1 MEKMIGAECLLPFPE
16 AKKAE
21 VDRLLLQEIEAD
33 TKKIVVLDD
42 DPTGV
47 QTVHDVSVYTDW
59 SLESLRQ
66 GFSEKNKM
74 FFVLTNSRGM
84 TTAET
89 TVLHHELIQNIAVV
103 SKEMGIEPVIV
114 SRSDSTL
121 RGHFPL
127 ETQLI
132 REEMEKEL
140 GIVMDGEVLC
150 PFFREG
156 GRFTIEDVH
165 YVRYGEQLIPAAQ
178 TEFANDK
185 TFGYAHSNLKEYI
198 EEKTKGA
205 YPAEK
210 VVSISLKEIR
220 SLSYD
225 VIEDKLLSVS
235 NFGKMIVNAIDPYD
249 IKVFAV
255 ALYRAMGKKHHFCFR
270 CAATLAQVLGGVQER
285 PLLKR
290 QEMIS
295 ENIERGGIVIVGSHT
310 QKTTVQLMELL
321 KLKNVVPIEMNSDL
335 VLEGETALQREARTI
350 SRHCDEWIAKG
361 KTPVVYTK
369 RHLLTVAND
378 SPEAALTRSV
388 QISNAVQSIVGAL
401 QESPAF
407 IVAKGGITSSDIGT
421 KALRVRRAMVLGQ
434 ICPGIPVWKTGAE
447 SRFPGIAYV
456 IFPGNVG
463 AETTLREVV
472 ERLS

>member
-21 VDRLLLQEIEAD
+21 VDCLLLQEIEAD

-270 CAATLAQVLGGVQER
+270 CAAT
-285 PLLKR
+285 
-290 QEMIS
+290 
-295 ENIERGGIVIVGSHT
+295 
-310 QKTTVQLMELL
+310 
-321 KLKNVVPIEMNSDL
+321 
-335 VLEGETALQREARTI
+335 
-350 SRHCDEWIAKG
+350 
-361 KTPVVYTK
+361 
-369 RHLLTVAND
+369 
-378 SPEAALTRSV
+378 
-388 QISNAVQSIVGAL
+388 
-401 QESPAF
+401 
-407 IVAKGGITSSDIGT
+407 
-421 KALRVRRAMVLGQ
+421 
-434 ICPGIPVWKTGAE
+434 
-447 SRFPGIAYV
+447 
-456 IFPGNVG
+456 
-463 AETTLREVV
+463 
-472 ERLS
+472 

>member
-21 VDRLLLQEIEAD
+21 VDCLLLQEIEAD

-463 AETTLREVV
+463 AKTTLREVV

>member
-21 VDRLLLQEIEAD
+21 VDCLLLQEIEAD

-132 REEMEKEL
+132 CEEMEKEL

-378 SPEAALTRSV
+378 SPEAAHSG
-388 QISNAVQSIVGAL
+388 QSL
-401 QESPAF
+401 
-407 IVAKGGITSSDIGT
+407 
-421 KALRVRRAMVLGQ
+421 
-434 ICPGIPVWKTGAE
+434 
-447 SRFPGIAYV
+447 
-456 IFPGNVG
+456 
-463 AETTLREVV
+463 
-472 ERLS
+472 

>member
-21 VDRLLLQEIEAD
+21 VDCLLLQEIEAD

-156 GRFTIEDVH
+156 GRFTIDDVH

-270 CAATLAQVLGGVQER
+270 CAATLAQVLGGVHER
-285 PLLKR
+285 PLLK
-290 QEMIS
+290 
-295 ENIERGGIVIVGSHT
+295 
-310 QKTTVQLMELL
+310 K
-321 KLKNVVPIEMNSDL
+321 
-335 VLEGETALQREARTI
+335 
-350 SRHCDEWIAKG
+350 
-361 KTPVVYTK
+361 
-369 RHLLTVAND
+369 
-378 SPEAALTRSV
+378 
-388 QISNAVQSIVGAL
+388 
-401 QESPAF
+401 
-407 IVAKGGITSSDIGT
+407 
-421 KALRVRRAMVLGQ
+421 
-434 ICPGIPVWKTGAE
+434 
-447 SRFPGIAYV
+447 
-456 IFPGNVG
+456 
-463 AETTLREVV
+463 
-472 ERLS
+472 

>member
-1 MEKMIGAECLLPFPE
+1 M
-16 AKKAE
+16 
-21 VDRLLLQEIEAD
+21 
-33 TKKIVVLDD
+33 
-42 DPTGV
+42 
-47 QTVHDVSVYTDW
+47 
-59 SLESLRQ
+59 
-66 GFSEKNKM
+66 
-74 FFVLTNSRGM
+74 
-84 TTAET
+84 
-89 TVLHHELIQNIAVV
+89 
-103 SKEMGIEPVIV
+103 
-114 SRSDSTL
+114 
-121 RGHFPL
+121 
-127 ETQLI
+127 
-132 REEMEKEL
+132 
-140 GIVMDGEVLC
+140 
-150 PFFREG
+150 
-156 GRFTIEDVH
+156 
-165 YVRYGEQLIPAAQ
+165 
-178 TEFANDK
+178 
-185 TFGYAHSNLKEYI
+185 
-198 EEKTKGA
+198 
-205 YPAEK
+205 
-210 VVSISLKEIR
+210 
-220 SLSYD
+220 SYD

-350 SRHCDEWIAKG
+350 SRHCDEWIAKR

-401 QESPAF
+401 RESPAF

>member
-21 VDRLLLQEIEAD
+21 VDCLLLQEIEAD

-132 REEMEKEL
+132 CEEMEKEL

-335 VLEGETALQREARTI
+335 VLEGETALQREAQTI

-463 AETTLREVV
+463 TETTLREVV